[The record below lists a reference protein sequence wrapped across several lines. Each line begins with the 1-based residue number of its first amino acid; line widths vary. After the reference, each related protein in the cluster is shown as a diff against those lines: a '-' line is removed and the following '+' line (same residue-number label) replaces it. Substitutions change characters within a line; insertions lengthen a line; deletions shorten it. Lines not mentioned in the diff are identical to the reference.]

1 MRQPEHPQIEWVTEG
16 DEQTLYIDGAQAMQ
30 AWEEELMHISADL
43 LCEYGDTFLEV
54 GLGMGFSALRI
65 ASHPGTRRH
74 TVVEKY
80 QPVIDLFLARHEGP
94 LPESLHVVHAD
105 IFEYVEAL
113 APESLD
119 GIFFDPEFPSPQAF
133 DDPQVL
139 AFYPRLFRALRP
151 GGAFIPFFSV
161 EPVLKERYLPFF
173 SKIVVLKR
181 SFEAYPDTNYTYGVT
196 EGEAFIQCFV
206 KEEE

>member
-1 MRQPEHPQIEWVTEG
+1 MKQPEDPKIEWVDEG
-16 DEQTLYIDGAQAMQ
+16 GEQTLYIDGAQAMQ
-30 AWEEELMHISADL
+30 AWEDELMRISADL
-43 LCEYGDTFLEV
+43 LCEHGDTFLEV

-65 ASHPGTRRH
+65 ASNPGTRRH

-80 QPVIDLFLARHEGP
+80 QPVIDLFLGQHPDP
-94 LPESLHVVHAD
+94 LPESLHIVHAD
-105 IFEYVEAL
+105 IFEYVDTL
-113 APESLD
+113 PPESVD
-119 GIFFDPEFPSPQAF
+119 GIFFDPEFPSPKDF
-133 DDPQVL
+133 DDPQVM

-151 GGAFIPFFSV
+151 GGAFVPFFSV

-181 SFEAYPDTNYTYGVT
+181 PFKAYADTDYTYGVT

-206 KEEE
+206 KE